1 MGIHQALSLLSPEFS
16 GRSMTSCPSVT
27 SRTHRPL
34 YGVLFTGSPCYAE
47 PFWRRDRDIFD
58 NKTSRLCYPCSSDRC
73 TNLHKETKKNFSHV
87 IKGLYNYGLCCS
99 KAFLSWSESCLVN
112 PKTRQAASMIPKETY
127 DVVMANAKTL
137 DSAII
142 YERDFRYNLYV
153 SLMTERIL
161 LMPSL

>member
-16 GRSMTSCPSVT
+16 GRSMTSCPNVT

-87 IKGLYNYGLCCS
+87 IKGLYNY
-99 KAFLSWSESCLVN
+99 VN

-142 YERDFRYNLYV
+142 YERDFRYNFFGFSVPTCYV
-153 SLMTERIL
+153 SSRFSGTTSAPYPARC
-161 LMPSL
+161 S

>member
-1 MGIHQALSLLSPEFS
+1 
-16 GRSMTSCPSVT
+16 
-27 SRTHRPL
+27 
-34 YGVLFTGSPCYAE
+34 VLFTGSPCYAE

-87 IKGLYNYGLCCS
+87 IKGLYNY
-99 KAFLSWSESCLVN
+99 VN

-142 YERDFRYNLYV
+142 YERDFRYNLYNITDAIPIALASV
-153 SLMTERIL
+153 FLLAMYQAGLAEQPQHLIL
-161 LMPSL
+161 RVAVDIVHGSDVEGVLQTLASTIQPH